1 MINIEELAKQ
11 ARKLKGC
18 KGGVARLR
26 QCKNEKDLMEC
37 FYDYI
42 DYCIAKGF
50 PSRDELLTVSKNIRH
65 SAGIYVDESLTIHN
79 PCRMVLIDSTVHIR
93 AGGYNVCRAY
103 VVGRSKLH
111 VESSGNAI
119 TMIDALGESEVTVVA
134 NDPSRV
140 IVNLYG
146 NAKCEGATKV
156 NAKELETYE
165 L

>member
-1 MINIEELAKQ
+1 MINIEELVKQ
-11 ARKLKGC
+11 AKRLKGC
-18 KGGVARLR
+18 KKGVASLK

-50 PSRDELLTVSKNIRH
+50 PTKDELFAVPKNIRH
-65 SAGIYVDESLTIHN
+65 AAGIYVYESLSVHN
-79 PCRMVLIDSTVHIR
+79 PVRMVLIDSTVHVST
-93 AGGYNVCRAY
+93 GGYNVCRAY
-103 VVGRSKLH
+103 VVGNSRLN
-111 VESSGNAI
+111 VESSGNAV
-119 TMIDALGESEVTVVA
+119 TMIDALGESDVKVVA

-140 IVNLYG
+140 IANLYG

-156 NAKELETYE
+156 NVKELETYE